1 MPESTRPPIRN
12 TSTPSPPGWL
22 KPWRSRYR
30 RWLDRRI
37 PPARRITLNQKNLF
51 ILPGF
56 QGGAYLFVTLLVW
69 IGATNFQN
77 NLILALCFLLLAI
90 LFVAIHQTF
99 ANLSGLTLRFID
111 AEPVFAGKVAHCKFS
126 LESSTDRQQ
135 LEFQWPGEAAVIA
148 SHSAKQ
154 ASQIEIPITT
164 HQRGRFKPG
173 RFRLQSGY
181 PLGIIRCWSWLDLDA
196 EILVYPTPL
205 KNEIQPSGI
214 GDPDAGDE
222 RVAGSEDF
230 FSLRGYIP
238 GDSLSRVAWKHYA
251 AGRGLQ
257 VRETVDYLATELW
270 LDFHA
275 LADSDPEI
283 RLSKLCFSALELSA
297 EQRPFGL
304 KLPHLTLEPDSGSQ
318 HLQATLR
325 ALAECPV

>member
-1 MPESTRPPIRN
+1 MPESTRSPIGN
-12 TSTPSPPGWL
+12 TPTLSPHWWL
-22 KPWRSRYR
+22 KPWRNRYR
-30 RWLDRRI
+30 RWLGRRI

-56 QGGAYLFVTLLVW
+56 QGAAYLLVTLLVW

-77 NLILALCFLLLAI
+77 NLILALCFSLLAI

-111 AEPVFAGKVAHCKFS
+111 AEPVFAGEVAHCKFS
-126 LESSTDRQQ
+126 LESTTNRQQ
-135 LEFQWPGEAAVIA
+135 LELQWPGEAAVIVSPA
-148 SHSAKQ
+148 AQ
-154 ASQIEIPITT
+154 RASQIQIPITS

-173 RFRLQSGY
+173 RFRLQSSY
-181 PLGIIRCWSWLDLDA
+181 PLGIIRCWTWLDLDA

-205 KNEIQPSGI
+205 NNEIQPSGAV
-214 GDPDAGDE
+214 DQDAGDE
-222 RVAGSEDF
+222 RVVGSEDF
-230 FSLRGYIP
+230 HSLRGYIA

-257 VRETVDYLATELW
+257 VRETVDYLATDLW

-304 KLPHLTLEPDSGSQ
+304 KLPHLTLEPGSGSQ

>member
-1 MPESTRPPIRN
+1 MPESTRSPTRK
-12 TSTPSPPGWL
+12 SASPSSARWL
-22 KPWRSRYR
+22 KPWRHHYR

-37 PPARRITLNQKNLF
+37 PAARRITLNQKNLF

-56 QGGAYLFVTLLVW
+56 QGGAYLLVTLLVW

-99 ANLSGLTLRFID
+99 ANLNGLTLRFVS
-111 AEPVFAGKVAHCKFS
+111 AEPVFAGEVAHCTLL

-135 LEFQWPGEAAVIA
+135 LEFQWPGEAAVMA
-148 SHSAKQ
+148 SPFAQQ
-154 ASQIEIPITT
+154 ASQIQLPITT
-164 HQRGRFKPG
+164 HHRGWLKPG

-181 PLGIIRCWSWLDLDA
+181 PLGIIRCWTWLDLEA
-196 EILVYPTPL
+196 EMLVYPQPL
-205 KNEIQPSGI
+205 QSESQPLG
-214 GDPDAGDE
+214 AGDQLE
-222 RVAGSEDF
+222 GSQTMVGSEDF
-230 FSLRGYIP
+230 HSLRGYMP

-251 AGRGLQ
+251 AGRGLH

-275 LADSDPEI
+275 LPDANPET

-297 EQRPFGL
+297 DQRAFGL
-304 KLPHLTLEPDSGSQ
+304 RLPHLTLEPDSGSQ
-318 HLQATLR
+318 HLQAVLR
-325 ALAECPV
+325 ALAECPA